1 MGLNLFEGEL
11 KEFDPKDWGP
21 LKRRWLSDCSCMT
34 LKCEFRESATEEPPE
49 NQEPSPN
56 GQGSHENRRLKN
68 DEDEDDDED
77 GRLPAAPDRLL
88 EGHHDHDLPPGD
100 DDPLFCELVYWEP
113 MAGLLSL
120 DEEPTTGPFS
130 VDEGTKRPSL
140 VGIGGPMGAL
150 FSDDG

>member
-1 MGLNLFEGEL
+1 
-11 KEFDPKDWGP
+11 
-21 LKRRWLSDCSCMT
+21 MT
-34 LKCEFRESATEEPPE
+34 LKCEFRESAREESPE

-56 GQGSHENRRLKN
+56 GHGSHENRRLKN
-68 DEDEDDDED
+68 DEDDDED

-100 DDPLFCELVYWEP
+100 DDPLFCDLVYWGP

-120 DEEPTTGPFS
+120 DEDPITAPLS

-140 VGIGGPMGAL
+140 VGVGGPMGAL
-150 FSDDG
+150 LSDDG